1 MNYKITIFFFIGLLI
16 YLIDIGLNSYDE
28 KEIYISDEEIISL
41 VSAWKSQVG
50 RNPNDDEIARIINN
64 LVEEE
69 ILYRE
74 AIILGLD
81 KEDRIIK
88 RRLAQKISFLKQE
101 SIPNKPT
108 NDELMNYF
116 KANKEQYFIEST
128 YTFTHYFFSADNNS
142 DERSKISYK
151 DLLNDREIS
160 SDPFFLGKNFV
171 NVTLKNIESNFG
183 KKFSLSFS
191 NITLNEWIGPIESS
205 FGHHIIF
212 VSNQDI
218 GYYPDIRVVLKQVE
232 IDLLQ
237 DKRDQAVKE
246 YIDEIKTEFIKL
258 PFNPVGLIFL
268 ISSMKELIFSLI

>member
-128 YTFTHYFFSADNNS
+128 YTFTHYFFSMDNNS

-151 DLLNDREIS
+151 DAVSYTHL
-160 SDPFFLGKNFV
+160 
-171 NVTLKNIESNFG
+171 TLP
-183 KKFSLSFS
+183 
-191 NITLNEWIGPIESS
+191 T
-205 FGHHIIF
+205 
-212 VSNQDI
+212 
-218 GYYPDIRVVLKQVE
+218 IRMV
-232 IDLLQ
+232 
-237 DKRDQAVKE
+237 
-246 YIDEIKTEFIKL
+246 
-258 PFNPVGLIFL
+258 
-268 ISSMKELIFSLI
+268 

>member
-1 MNYKITIFFFIGLLI
+1 MNYKITIFIFIGLLI

-74 AIILGLD
+74 AVILGLD

-116 KANKEQYFIEST
+116 KLNKEKYFIEST
-128 YTFTHYFFSADNNS
+128 YTFTHYFFSTDNNS

-191 NITLNEWIGPIESS
+191 NISLNEWIGPIESS

-246 YIDEIKTEFIKL
+246 YIDEIKTEYKVYI
-258 PFNPVGLIFL
+258 NPNLQI
-268 ISSMKELIFSLI
+268 